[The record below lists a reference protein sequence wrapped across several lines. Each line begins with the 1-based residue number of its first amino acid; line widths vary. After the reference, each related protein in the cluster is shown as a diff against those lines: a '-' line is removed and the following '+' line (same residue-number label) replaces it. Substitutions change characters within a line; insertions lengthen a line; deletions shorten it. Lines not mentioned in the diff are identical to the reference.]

1 MLYVINYANGKF
13 KNSQKLNTKTAL
25 KVGKADKVINYS
37 SEDIDEKFYNNNI
50 KILSQK
56 RGNGY
61 WLWKPY
67 FIYKTLNEINFGDYL
82 MYCDSGAYFVDD
94 IHKLINVMNKDK
106 QDIMCFQI
114 ETVEKN
120 YSKRDAFI
128 LMNCDNNVV
137 KNSKQVCA
145 TFSLYK
151 KSAKSLKL
159 VKDWLKYCQD
169 ERIITDIP
177 NKCGRKNYPG
187 FIDNRHDQTA
197 FSLICKKYNLN
208 PYRDI
213 SQYGKNIVMTNS
225 DFPQIVECHRIPIAK
240 TKFEVIILRI
250 LIPILL
256 PLYKKI
262 IKK

>member
-13 KNSQKLNTKTAL
+13 KNSQRLNTKTAL

-37 SEDIDEKFYNNNI
+37 SEDIDEKFYNKNI

-94 IHKLINVMNKDK
+94 IHKLISVMNKDK

-114 ETVEKN
+114 KTIEKN

-128 LMNCDNNVV
+128 LMNCDT
-137 KNSKQVCA
+137 KKYTDSFQIEGGFC
-145 TFSLYK
+145 LIK
-151 KSAKSLKL
+151 KSIKSFNF
-159 VKDWLKYCQD
+159 VKKWLDYCQD

-177 NKCGRKNYPG
+177 NQCGKKNYKG
-187 FIDNRHDQTA
+187 FIENRHDQTA
-197 FSLICKKYNLN
+197 FSLLLKKSCVT

-213 SQYGKNIVMTNS
+213 SQFGNKDLMKNS
-225 DFPQIVECHRIPIAK
+225 GYPQIVFLHRVPIAK